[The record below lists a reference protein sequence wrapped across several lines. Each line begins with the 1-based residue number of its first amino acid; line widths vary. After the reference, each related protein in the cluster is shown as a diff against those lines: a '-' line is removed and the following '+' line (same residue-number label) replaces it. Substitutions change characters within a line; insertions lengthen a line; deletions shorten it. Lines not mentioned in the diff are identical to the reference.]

1 MKVALV
7 GLGHIARHQLEAIR
21 RLKGKVRL
29 VGVYDVNLR
38 APAKFGLTCTI
49 HKSLDE
55 LIAKSPADVV
65 VVSTPNRDHFATT
78 LRLLKAGRAVM
89 VEKPVCDRP
98 ADLGRLAALAK
109 SRKLFLHAALH
120 AAFAR
125 DLDWWLKNRLRLARR
140 FGPLEHFH
148 MAFYDPYIEGDGAL
162 KESARALGG
171 SWDDSGIN
179 ALSVLAAIAD
189 PGSIKVTAADM
200 FSTPGIDCLQVNG
213 SARLTCRVA
222 GRACRGEINTDW
234 MLGLNRKTT
243 LLAYARAG
251 VLLDHSNQQVVIR
264 GATARPKII
273 SLRNGVSRLTNQYV
287 GVFQDLALSFRKG
300 RDNAALSASLH
311 ALLFAAARGAKKR

>member
-21 RLKGKVRL
+21 RLKGQIAL
-29 VGVYDVNLR
+29 AGVYDRDPR
-38 APAKFGLTCTI
+38 APARFGLTCTI

-55 LIAKSPADVV
+55 LIAQSDADVV

-78 LRLLKAGRAVM
+78 SRLLKAGRAVM
-89 VEKPVCDRP
+89 VEKPVCDGQE
-98 ADLGRLAALAK
+98 DLRKLIALAK

-125 DLDWWLKNRLRLARR
+125 DLNWWTKNRDRLARR
-140 FGPLEHFH
+140 FGPLTHFH
-148 MAFYDPYIEGDGAL
+148 MGFYDPYIGADGAL
-162 KESARALGG
+162 EASARGLGG

-189 PGSIKVTAADM
+189 PASLKVTAAGM

-213 SARLTCRVA
+213 WARLTAEVE
-222 GRACRGEINTDW
+222 GRACHGQINTDW

-243 LLAYARAG
+243 LLSYPGATI
-251 VLLDHSNQQVVIR
+251 LLDHSNQQVVI
-264 GATARPKII
+264 ADKKSRPKTR
-273 SLRNGVSRLTNQYV
+273 SLRNGTSRLTNQYV
-287 GVFQDLALSFRKG
+287 GVFRDLAASFRAGK
-300 RDNAALSASLH
+300 DNSALSAKLH
-311 ALLFAAARGAKKR
+311 ALLFAAARRG